1 MARSPSRSSTR
12 APGRPRNDPS
22 AGGKRSAMGLEEDPS
37 QPYLSQPAA
46 GAGDLPGEAEE
57 PETAGLG
64 EGLARGVPVIA
75 DTVKTLSD
83 SPGVYRMLYRPGD
96 VPYVGKAH
104 HITRRVTHCTQP
116 PKSPRPPQHQ
126 ETEKR

>member
-64 EGLARGVPVIA
+64 EGRARGVTVIA
-75 DTVKTLSD
+75 DPVKKLST
-83 SPGVYRMLYRPGD
+83 SPGVYRMLNRRGEELA
-96 VPYVGKAH
+96 VGQARTP
-104 HITRRVTHCTQP
+104 TRRANGNSVVEG
-116 PKSPRPPQHQ
+116 K
-126 ETEKR
+126 